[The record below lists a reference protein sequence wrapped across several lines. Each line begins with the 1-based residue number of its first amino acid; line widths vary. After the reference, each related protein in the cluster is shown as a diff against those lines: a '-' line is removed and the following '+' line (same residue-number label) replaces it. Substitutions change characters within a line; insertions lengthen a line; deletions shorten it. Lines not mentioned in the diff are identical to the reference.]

1 VFGFGVASFD
11 MDGQQHRFGE
21 RKESE
26 HGVNYSTGR
35 NRQRARNCRHRRH
48 QNVNSFTQRHH
59 VPDSR
64 VQSIQQAP
72 STSRTCVEKRGK
84 YEMMGIFVELKQF

>member
-1 VFGFGVASFD
+1 
-11 MDGQQHRFGE
+11 MDGQPHRFGE

-35 NRQRARNCRHRRH
+35 NRQRVRNCRHRRH

-64 VQSIQQAP
+64 VQSVQQAP
-72 STSRTCVEKRGK
+72 STSSTSVDKRGK
-84 YEMMGIFVELKQF
+84 YEMMGIFVEFIAVLF